1 MENIQFGVCCD
12 PEQTALY
19 ADAGFDFF
27 ETAVF
32 SVLCGSD
39 DYLKRIRDAALPC
52 KCCNGFL
59 PWDLKITGP
68 EVDRV
73 RVAEYVEKAVS
84 RAAECGI
91 GKIVFGSGGARRCP
105 EGFPVEKA
113 AEQLLEFVQNAADWK
128 KHFVLR
134 QQEVSNSPDIIR
146 RVGVISMNTAPVF
159 GRYGVTMVVEPLNL
173 NECNVIN
180 SVAAGAVLVNRVGL
194 PAVRLLADS
203 YHFYKTDNEPD
214 ALVWS
219 VPLLKHIHVATNPSR
234 LAPGAEDWD
243 LTGFFS
249 ILKHGGYQDLIS
261 VETGNWGD
269 DPAAAAAN
277 AVKLLRQTW
286 NGIE

>member
-27 ETAVF
+27 ETAVV
-32 SVLCGSD
+32 SVLWGSD

-113 AEQLLEFVQNAADWK
+113 AEQLLEFVQNAA
-128 KHFVLR
+128 
-134 QQEVSNSPDIIR
+134 
-146 RVGVISMNTAPVF
+146 AVF

-277 AVKLLRQTW
+277 AVKILRQTW